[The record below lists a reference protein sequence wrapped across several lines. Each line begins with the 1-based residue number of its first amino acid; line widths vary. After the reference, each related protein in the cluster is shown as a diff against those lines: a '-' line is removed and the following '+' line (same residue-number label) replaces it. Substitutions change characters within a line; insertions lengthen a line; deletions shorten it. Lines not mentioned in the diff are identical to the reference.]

1 MEEIKAGNK
10 YKYTEETERFK
21 KMNRFYI
28 AATSVLGCIF
38 ILYLWLKLSCNAIS
52 PITVYGNTV
61 LIAVFAIANIIVHV
75 KNNETRK
82 LKAMATW
89 EVCIEYLLIGVQT
102 SATFISYAIIIIF
115 ILQIPIMRR
124 SL

>member
-38 ILYLWLKLSCNAIS
+38 ILYLWLKLSSIRECDGNLSQVASRLGVSRQTLYNKIKK
-52 PITVYGNTV
+52 YG
-61 LIAVFAIANIIVHV
+61 L
-75 KNNETRK
+75 
-82 LKAMATW
+82 
-89 EVCIEYLLIGVQT
+89 
-102 SATFISYAIIIIF
+102 
-115 ILQIPIMRR
+115 
-124 SL
+124 

>member
-75 KNNETRK
+75 KNNE
-82 LKAMATW
+82 
-89 EVCIEYLLIGVQT
+89 
-102 SATFISYAIIIIF
+102 
-115 ILQIPIMRR
+115 
-124 SL
+124 